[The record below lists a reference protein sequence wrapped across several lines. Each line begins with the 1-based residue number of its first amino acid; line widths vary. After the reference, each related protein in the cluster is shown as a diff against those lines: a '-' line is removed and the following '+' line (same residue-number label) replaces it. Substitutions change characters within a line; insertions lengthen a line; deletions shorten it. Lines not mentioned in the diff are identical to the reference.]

1 MKKFTMIFENI
12 LYLVAMFTPFY
23 LKAFLGETYHVGVI
37 VGALCAWGA
46 YCFFNKTPK
55 KADNK

>member
-1 MKKFTMIFENI
+1 MVFEKI
-12 LYLVAMFTPFY
+12 LYLGAMFTPFY
-23 LKAFLGETYHVGVI
+23 SKAFLGETYHVGVI
-37 VGALCAWGA
+37 VGAFCAWGA